1 MKKNKELDRL
11 SKVILE
17 ASIDVHK
24 RNRHGLPESI
34 YHLCLTKQLLS
45 KGIMFASSV
54 RVPLIYKGNS
64 LNKDFT
70 IDFLVEE
77 EIIIELKAVE
87 IKFTGTYGANK

>member
-1 MKKNKELDRL
+1 
-11 SKVILE
+11 
-17 ASIDVHK
+17 
-24 RNRHGLPESI
+24 
-34 YHLCLTKQLLS
+34 
-45 KGIMFASSV
+45 MFASSV